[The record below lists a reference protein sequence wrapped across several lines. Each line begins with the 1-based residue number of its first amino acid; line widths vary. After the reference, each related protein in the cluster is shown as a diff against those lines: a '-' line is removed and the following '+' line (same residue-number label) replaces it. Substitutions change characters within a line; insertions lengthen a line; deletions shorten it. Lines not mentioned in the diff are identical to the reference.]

1 MLRDMDFVGCDDS
14 TAEFGSTKSN
24 KADQKIYLAKEFQH
38 SLAPILSWNQ
48 WIILPNLLDLL
59 LIFIEKK
66 RWYFHCDKKQ
76 SRDLDGLQTH
86 DPVPKLDHNLKLRG
100 PPATNSIS
108 FWSRFIGFLPFFL
121 GWFFHWW
128 RNMTNH
134 KKDKHHRFFTG
145 KKNRAI
151 SRLAGF
157 PITKDLMIEDNKK
170 SQEFQVV
177 RFQFLFEST
186 LVSHEEKTTEIHLG
200 ETRFIHQNWPIL
212 GQCSLNLLLL
222 EHLCQQWGFQ
232 KMTTK
237 NAYVHKVH
245 AKMLMPIDNHPSK
258 DCCSHPNGSLSWLKV
273 HLSVFGK
280 NGLCCFRH
288 KGW

>member
-1 MLRDMDFVGCDDS
+1 MDYTTES
-14 TAEFGSTKSN
+14 TWSTYHFHRKKNAEQS
-24 KADQKIYLAKEFQH
+24 
-38 SLAPILSWNQ
+38 
-48 WIILPNLLDLL
+48 
-59 LIFIEKK
+59 
-66 RWYFHCDKKQ
+66 HCDKKQ

-86 DPVPKLDHNLKLRG
+86 DPVPKLDHNLKLRE
-100 PPATNSIS
+100 PPATKCHK
-108 FWSRFIGFLPFFL
+108 FLITFRGVFSPVKKHGPTTKWTNITDFL
-121 GWFFHWW
+121 Q
-128 RNMTNH
+128 
-134 KKDKHHRFFTG
+134 G
-145 KKNRAI
+145 KKT
-151 SRLAGF
+151 GPF
-157 PITKDLMIEDNKK
+157 PGWLDFLSPKTWWLKTTNK

>member
-1 MLRDMDFVGCDDS
+1 MSWTISLWQEAIKRSWWTSDTWSS
-14 TAEFGSTKSN
+14 TQIGSQL
-24 KADQKIYLAKEFQH
+24 KASRTTCH
-38 SLAPILSWNQ
+38 
-48 WIILPNLLDLL
+48 
-59 LIFIEKK
+59 
-66 RWYFHCDKKQ
+66 KQ
-76 SRDLDGLQTH
+76 Q
-86 DPVPKLDHNLKLRG
+86 VVFDHV
-100 PPATNSIS
+100 S
-108 FWSRFIGFLPFFL
+108 FFL
-121 GWFFHWW
+121 GGDFHRW
-128 RNMTNH
+128 RNMDQPSKRRNITV
-134 KKDKHHRFFTG
+134 FTG
-145 KKNRAI
+145 EKNRGHFQGLDFL
-151 SRLAGF
+151 SPKTWWLK
-157 PITKDLMIEDNKK
+157 TTKK

-258 DCCSHPNGSLSWLKV
+258 DYCSHPNGSLSWLKV

-288 KGW
+288 KGWSVAQLAHHPLKRHRIQVAYISFAYSPAKSGIYIYGSLWPTIYHHQPFRGFN

>member
-1 MLRDMDFVGCDDS
+1 MDFVGCDDS

-66 RWYFHCDKKQ
+66 RWTISLWQEAIKRSWWTSDTWSSTQIGSQLKASRTTCHKMPQVFDHVSGSFSPVKKHGPTTKWTKIT
-76 SRDLDGLQTH
+76 DFLQ
-86 DPVPKLDHNLKLRG
+86 
-100 PPATNSIS
+100 
-108 FWSRFIGFLPFFL
+108 
-121 GWFFHWW
+121 
-128 RNMTNH
+128 
-134 KKDKHHRFFTG
+134 G
-145 KKNRAI
+145 KKTGPFPR
-151 SRLAGF
+151 AGF

-200 ETRFIHQNWPIL
+200 ETRFIRQNWPIL

-222 EHLCQQWGFQ
+222 EHLCQ
-232 KMTTK
+232 
-237 NAYVHKVH
+237 
-245 AKMLMPIDNHPSK
+245 
-258 DCCSHPNGSLSWLKV
+258 
-273 HLSVFGK
+273 
-280 NGLCCFRH
+280 
-288 KGW
+288 